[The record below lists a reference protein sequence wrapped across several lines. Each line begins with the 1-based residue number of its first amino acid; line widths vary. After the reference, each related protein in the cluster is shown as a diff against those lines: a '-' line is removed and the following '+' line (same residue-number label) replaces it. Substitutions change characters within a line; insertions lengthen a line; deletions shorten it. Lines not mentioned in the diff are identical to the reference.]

1 MNQFD
6 HLAEGLDWPAAWKVV
21 PSGNIV
27 TRFEDDSRF
36 GQLQVGF
43 TCDGDGWIGILQDP
57 DNRAV
62 GGKMI
67 RFRGFS
73 GGGQSLRVRT
83 ALMILALAIE
93 ADNEEREQHRA

>member
-6 HLAEGLDWPAAWKVV
+6 GIADQFDWPKAWKIV

-43 TCDGDGWIGILQDP
+43 TCDGDAWVGVLQDP

-62 GGKMI
+62 GGNML

-83 ALMILALAIE
+83 ALMVLALAIE
-93 ADNEEREQHRA
+93 ADNKERLQDRA